1 MLRGF
6 LLLCLLLAPVSPC
19 FADAIDELNAAVK
32 ALERGQPE
40 RARDLVKVVIND
52 VHTSNEYKAMAYY
65 LYSLAEKNP
74 QEAITYC
81 AKAAELAPDNGR
93 YHEKLGILYFQA
105 QQYENAV
112 KSLDKAIAVT
122 PINAGAYSLRGLAY
136 RESGQMEKAL
146 ADMDKAI
153 SLDPSVPVVYARR
166 GAARFLAHQ
175 PDGAFE
181 DLSKAVQS
189 EALPRETRAN
199 CYFYLAKIHMERR
212 QYDKA
217 KELLAASLR
226 HLAQADK
233 KREANL
239 LLDQIKASEKW
250 S

>member
-1 MLRGF
+1 
-6 LLLCLLLAPVSPC
+6 
-19 FADAIDELNAAVK
+19 
-32 ALERGQPE
+32 
-40 RARDLVKVVIND
+40 
-52 VHTSNEYKAMAYY
+52 
-65 LYSLAEKNP
+65 
-74 QEAITYC
+74 
-81 AKAAELAPDNGR
+81 
-93 YHEKLGILYFQA
+93 
-105 QQYENAV
+105 
-112 KSLDKAIAVT
+112 
-122 PINAGAYSLRGLAY
+122 
-136 RESGQMEKAL
+136 MEKAL

-153 SLDPSVPVVYARR
+153 SLDPSVPVFYARR

-175 PDGAFE
+175 PDGA
-181 DLSKAVQS
+181 LKICPKPCRAR
-189 EALPRETRAN
+189 LCPETRAN